1 MRAPV
6 FLPII
11 ASALALAGCGTSVS
25 DNNGSADQNLASAS
39 DTVTPVP
46 IPVRV
51 GELGPN
57 FQACNADGTT
67 RHLDAG
73 QSLPVR
79 SAPFDNAPQTGA
91 VPVDARF
98 FVCNRSLDEK
108 WFGIVYDKS
117 GALASSCGVSEPAD
131 TRHDYAGP
139 CRSGWVQSAYVKS
152 IAGDDQ
158 PPPVANQAAPAPGGG

>member
-1 MRAPV
+1 MRRC
-6 FLPII
+6 FLLL
-11 ASALALAGCGTSVS
+11 SLCLAACGSSVP
-25 DNNGSADQNLASAS
+25 DGNASADQNTGNAS

-46 IPVRV
+46 VAVRV

-57 FQACNADGTT
+57 FQACNAAGTT
-67 RHLDAG
+67 RHLEAG
-73 QSLPVR
+73 ENLPVR

-91 VPVDARF
+91 VPTGARF

-117 GALASSCGVSEPAD
+117 GGLLAACGVSRPAN
-131 TRHDYAGP
+131 TRHDYSGP
-139 CRSGWVQSAYVKS
+139 CQSGWIQSAYVKL

-158 PPPVANQAAPAPGGG
+158 PPPVSNQVSPAAAGG